1 MNSRTQRK
9 KDTEFISALRKKA
22 GLWLREKRE
31 AAGLSQRELAEK
43 VGIEYYT
50 FISQIESGRGK
61 VPTDRYQN
69 YANALDIPDRE
80 FATTMLRYN
89 DPYIYDMIFGEE
101 NPTISN
107 EYNIEALETRLR
119 MLEAK
124 LLD

>member
-1 MNSRTQRK
+1 MSARSQRQK
-9 KDTEFISALRKKA
+9 NTGLVAELRKKA

-43 VGIEYYT
+43 VGIDYYT
-50 FISQIESGRGK
+50 FISQIEAGRGK
-61 VPTDRYQN
+61 VPTERYQD
-69 YANALDIPDRE
+69 YARALTIPDRE

-89 DPYIYDMIFGEE
+89 DPHIYEMIFADEAPATSAE
-101 NPTISN
+101 R
-107 EYNIEALETRLR
+107 NIDALENRLR